1 MFIHPKR
8 IFMTEADGSTGASAP
23 VAPAAEPTV
32 EPQAPAAS
40 GLTRDDVK
48 SMLSEFRNGLFA
60 DFRKAG
66 GFEKSS
72 KPVKGDEP
80 AATSAMSATEERT
93 FLRGVDRAISQL
105 GFEPT
110 AQQYARLERDVL
122 ADKPSDVA
130 AYVKDYFPALK
141 GSPIPAAPAATQAPA
156 VKPAP
161 ANEQPAS
168 DRGSPAAVVPLIER
182 DLVTMSASDR
192 AALIKEMGVA
202 WYRTRLASQ
211 LKGRPVTLR

>member
-8 IFMTEADGSTGASAP
+8 ILMAEADGATGAAAP
-23 VAPAAEPTV
+23 VAPTAEPTV
-32 EPQAPAAS
+32 EPQAPVAS

-80 AATSAMSATEERT
+80 QASVTMSAAEERT

-122 ADKPSDVA
+122 ADKPSDVS

-141 GSPIPAAPAATQAPA
+141 GSPTPAAPAAPQAPA
-156 VKPAP
+156 AKPAP
-161 ANEQPAS
+161 LNEQPAS
-168 DRGSPAAVVPLIER
+168 DRGGTAAVVPLVER
-182 DLVTMSASDR
+182 DLVTMSESDR
-192 AALIKEMGVA
+192 RALIKEKGVA
-202 WYRTRLASQ
+202 WYRSQLASQ